1 MDPFRH
7 AAISLAFLAVTIKDM
22 IYRALDNRRAGDLA
36 RRAPCERAP
45 SSAQDSER
53 ASDERRPIDF

>member
-22 IYRALDNRRAGDLA
+22 IVRALSILRAEHPA
-36 RRAPCERAP
+36 RRE
-45 SSAQDSER
+45 SSAQG
-53 ASDERRPIDF
+53 I